1 MKEEIKRFIEE
12 NKSKELYLIH
22 YRFGAYPSLYSLSLS
37 KIYNIKLNGYNLIYK
52 TYAIFGY
59 MDFAITI
66 GNITL
71 FPYNNNQY
79 IKIENGYGI
88 SYIADNKSTS
98 KKLLRHHASKLLYND
113 KLKLNRKS
121 IISAYKDQIR
131 NLYQNDNDIYYLTN
145 KG

>member
-22 YRFGAYPSLYSLSLS
+22 YRFDAYPSLYSLSLT
-37 KIYNIKLNGYNLIYK
+37 KIYNIRLNGNILKYK
-52 TYAIFGY
+52 TIFGY

-79 IKIENGYGI
+79 IKIENRYGI
-88 SYIADNKSTS
+88 SYIADNKSTT
-98 KKLLRHHASKLLYND
+98 KKLLRHYASKLLYND

-121 IISAYKDQIR
+121 IIFTYKDQIR
-131 NLYQNDNDIYYLTN
+131 NLYQNDKRTNSTIY
-145 KG
+145 

>member
-12 NKSKELYLIH
+12 NKSKELYLIC
-22 YRFGAYPSLYSLSLS
+22 YRFGAYPSLYSLSLT
-37 KIYNIKLNGYNLIYK
+37 KIYNIRLNGNILKYK

-66 GNITL
+66 GIGNITL

-79 IKIENGYGI
+79 IKIGNRYGI
-88 SYIADNKSTS
+88 SYIADNKSTT

-113 KLKLNRKS
+113 KLKLNRKN
-121 IISAYKDQIR
+121 IIFTYKDQIR
-131 NLYQNDNDIYYLTN
+131 NLYQNDKRTNPTIY
-145 KG
+145 

>member
-12 NKSKELYLIH
+12 NKSKELYLIY
-22 YRFGAYPSLYSLSLS
+22 YRFGDYPSLYSVSLL
-37 KIYNIKLNGYNLIYK
+37 KIYNIKLNGNKLIYK
-52 TYAIFGY
+52 TDAMFGY
-59 MDFAITI
+59 MDFTITI

-88 SYIADNKSTS
+88 SYITDNKSTS
-98 KKLLRHHASKLLYND
+98 KKLLRHYTSKLLYND
-113 KLKLNRKS
+113 KLKLYRKS

>member
-22 YRFGAYPSLYSLSLS
+22 YRFDAYPSLYSLSLT
-37 KIYNIKLNGYNLIYK
+37 KIYNIRLNGNILKYK
-52 TYAIFGY
+52 TIFGD
-59 MDFAITI
+59 MDFAIAIAI

-79 IKIENGYGI
+79 IKIENRYGI
-88 SYIADNKSTS
+88 SYIADNKSTT
-98 KKLLRHHASKLLYND
+98 KKLLRRHASKLLYND

-131 NLYQNDNDIYYLTN
+131 NLYQNDKRTNSTIY
-145 KG
+145 

>member
-37 KIYNIKLNGYNLIYK
+37 KIYNIRLNGYNLIYK

-88 SYIADNKSTS
+88 SYIADNKSIS

-121 IISAYKDQIR
+121 IIFTYKDQIR
-131 NLYQNDNDIYYLTN
+131 NLYQNDKRTN
-145 KG
+145 PTIHR

>member
-22 YRFGAYPSLYSLSLS
+22 YRFGTYLSLYPLSLT
-37 KIYNIKLNGYNLIYK
+37 KIYNIKLNGNNLIYK
-52 TYAIFGY
+52 TIFGY

-66 GNITL
+66 GDITL

-79 IKIENGYGI
+79 IKIENRYGI
-88 SYIADNKSTS
+88 SYIADNKSTP
-98 KKLLRHHASKLLYND
+98 KKLLRHYASKLLYND

-121 IISAYKDQIR
+121 IISAYKDQIQ
-131 NLYQNDNDIYYLTN
+131 NLYQNDKRFGIFLAPFW
-145 KG
+145 

>member
-22 YRFGAYPSLYSLSLS
+22 YRFGAYPSLYSLSLT
-37 KIYNIKLNGYNLIYK
+37 KIYNIKLNGNILIYK
-52 TYAIFGY
+52 TIFGD
-59 MDFAITI
+59 MDFAIAIAI

-79 IKIENGYGI
+79 IKIENRYGI
-88 SYIADNKSTS
+88 SYIADNKSTT
-98 KKLLRHHASKLLYND
+98 KKLLRRHASKLLYND

-131 NLYQNDNDIYYLTN
+131 NLYQNDKRTNSTIY
-145 KG
+145 

>member
-22 YRFGAYPSLYSLSLS
+22 YRFGDYPSLYSLSLT
-37 KIYNIKLNGYNLIYK
+37 KIYNPKLNGNNLKYK
-52 TYAIFGY
+52 TIFGY

-79 IKIENGYGI
+79 IKIENRYGI
-88 SYIADNKSTS
+88 SYIADNKSTT
-98 KKLLRHHASKLLYND
+98 KKLLRHYASKLLYND

>member
-22 YRFGAYPSLYSLSLS
+22 YRFDAYLNLYPLSLT
-37 KIYNIKLNGYNLIYK
+37 KIYNIKLNGNNLIYK

-121 IISAYKDQIR
+121 IIFTYKDQIR
-131 NLYQNDNDIYYLTN
+131 NLYQNHKRTN
-145 KG
+145 PTIHR

>member
-12 NKSKELYLIH
+12 NKSKELYLIQ
-22 YRFGAYPSLYSLSLS
+22 YRIGAYPSLYSLSLT
-37 KIYNIKLNGYNLIYK
+37 KIYNIRLNGNILNYK
-52 TYAIFGY
+52 TIFGY
-59 MDFAITI
+59 MDFATAI

-79 IKIENGYGI
+79 IKIENRYGI
-88 SYIADNKSTS
+88 SYITDNKSTS
-98 KKLLRHHASKLLYND
+98 KKLLRHYTSKLLYND

>member
-22 YRFGAYPSLYSLSLS
+22 YRFGAYPSLYSLSLT
-37 KIYNIKLNGYNLIYK
+37 KIYNIKLNGNILIYK
-52 TYAIFGY
+52 TIFGD
-59 MDFAITI
+59 MDFAIAIAI
-66 GNITL
+66 GDITL
-71 FPYNNNQY
+71 FSYNNNQY
-79 IKIENGYGI
+79 IKIENRYGI

-98 KKLLRHHASKLLYND
+98 KKLLRHYASKLLYND